1 MRVATGCGH
10 VSLMMLQH
18 GIKPTSSWQDQHKR
32 CMLQEKL
39 LSGVDRDLAPF
50 KDSGITLE
58 MVEQVYCTYN
68 VQSFRVQ
75 VGPRRCSS
83 V

>member
-1 MRVATGCGH
+1 MPVAT
-10 VSLMMLQH
+10 SLAEPEH
-18 GIKPTSSWQDQHKR
+18 CFDA
-32 CMLQEKL
+32 QERL

-50 KDSGITLE
+50 KESGITLE

-75 VGPRRCSS
+75 VGFRHTCSL
-83 V
+83 